1 MENVKQQMNGYRLT
15 AELKDVPVSFVNGLR
30 RILLSELPTVVLSNI
45 QILENSSSMTH
56 EMLQHRISMLPVNV
70 RPEETA
76 VIRDTKLELRKGA
89 EKDELELTTN
99 DFSAEGPRPD
109 VLLKDRD
116 LGTPLL
122 FLRLKPGESVHV
134 KASVS
139 TVTSGASQ
147 VCVSTFRNHID
158 LDVAKIDRDT
168 FVAKVGDDPK
178 AQREAGRVF
187 DTFYIQRSFSRDKET
202 GRPNWFDLT
211 VESIGVTPAKD
222 LLRKAV
228 ELLKAKIIESATAP
242 ILREPEG
249 WYSLEIPGETHTVGQ
264 LVQEL
269 FYIEKLAD
277 FVSCDV
283 GHPLVPKLVIRFHN
297 TTESPDALVQKMKD
311 KALTLC
317 ENVLKSV

>member
-1 MENVKQQMNGYRLT
+1 MENVKQPNGYRLT
-15 AELKDVPVSFVNGLR
+15 AEIKDVPVSFVNGLR
-30 RILLSELPTVVLSNI
+30 RIILSELPTVVLSNI

-56 EMLQHRISMLPVNV
+56 EMLHHRVSMLPVNV

-89 EKDELELTTN
+89 EKEELELTTN
-99 DFSAEGPRPD
+99 DFGVEGPRSD

-134 KASVS
+134 KANLSVMS
-139 TVTSGASQ
+139 TGSSQ

-158 LDVAKIDRDT
+158 PDVAKIDRDS
-168 FVAKVGDDPK
+168 FVSKVGDDPK

-187 DTFYIQRSFSRDKET
+187 DTFYIQRSFSRNKET
-202 GRPNWFDLT
+202 GRPNWFDFT
-211 VESIGVTPAKD
+211 VESIGVIPAKD
-222 LLRKAV
+222 LVRKAV
-228 ELLKAKIIESATAP
+228 ELLKAKITESANAP
-242 ILREPEG
+242 ILREPDG

-264 LVQEL
+264 LVQEI
-269 FYIEKLAD
+269 FYLEKLAD
-277 FVSCDV
+277 FVSCDI

-297 TTESPDALVQKMKD
+297 TTESPDILVEKMKD

>member
-89 EKDELELTTN
+89 DKEELELTTN

-158 LDVAKIDRDT
+158 LDVAKIDRDS

-228 ELLKAKIIESATAP
+228 ELLKAKIIECATAP

>member
-1 MENVKQQMNGYRLT
+1 MENVKQPNGYRLT
-15 AELKDVPVSFVNGLR
+15 AEIKDVPVSFVNGLR
-30 RILLSELPTVVLSNI
+30 RIILSELPTVVLSNI

-56 EMLQHRISMLPVNV
+56 EMLHHRISMLPVNV

-89 EKDELELTTN
+89 EKEELELTTN
-99 DFSAEGPRPD
+99 DFGVEGPRSD

-122 FLRLKPGESVHV
+122 FLRLQPGESVHV
-134 KASVS
+134 KANLSVMS
-139 TVTSGASQ
+139 TGSSQ

-158 LDVAKIDRDT
+158 PDVAKIDRDS
-168 FVAKVGDDPK
+168 FVSKVGDDPK

-187 DTFYIQRSFSRDKET
+187 DTFYIQRSFSRNKET
-202 GRPNWFDLT
+202 GRPNWFDFT
-211 VESIGVTPAKD
+211 VESIGVIPAKD
-222 LLRKAV
+222 LVRKAV
-228 ELLKAKIIESATAP
+228 ELLKAKITESANAP
-242 ILREPEG
+242 ILREPDG

-264 LVQEL
+264 LVQEI
-269 FYIEKLAD
+269 FYLEKLAD
-277 FVSCDV
+277 FVSCDI

-297 TTESPDALVQKMKD
+297 TTESPDILVEKMKD

>member
-1 MENVKQQMNGYRLT
+1 MENVKQPNGYRLT
-15 AELKDVPVSFVNGLR
+15 AEIKDVPVSFVNGLR
-30 RILLSELPTVVLSNI
+30 RIILSELPTVVLSNI

-56 EMLQHRISMLPVNV
+56 EMLHHRVSMLPVNV

-89 EKDELELTTN
+89 EKEELELTTN
-99 DFSAEGPRPD
+99 DFGVEGPRSD

-122 FLRLKPGESVHV
+122 FLRLKPGESVHI
-134 KASVS
+134 KATLSVMS
-139 TVTSGASQ
+139 TGSSQ

-158 LDVAKIDRDT
+158 PDVAKIDRDS
-168 FVAKVGDDPK
+168 FVSKVGDDPK
-178 AQREAGRVF
+178 AQREAGRIF
-187 DTFYIQRSFSRDKET
+187 DTFYIQRSFSRNKET
-202 GRPNWFDLT
+202 GRPNWFDFT
-211 VESIGVTPAKD
+211 VESIGVIPAKD
-222 LLRKAV
+222 LVRKAV
-228 ELLKAKIIESATAP
+228 ELLKAKITESANAP
-242 ILREPEG
+242 ILREPDG

-264 LVQEL
+264 LVQEI
-269 FYIEKLAD
+269 FYLEKLAD
-277 FVSCDV
+277 FVSCDI

-297 TTESPDALVQKMKD
+297 TTESPDILVEKMKD

>member
-1 MENVKQQMNGYRLT
+1 MENVKQPNGYRLT
-15 AELKDVPVSFVNGLR
+15 AEIKDVPVSFVNGLR
-30 RILLSELPTVVLSNI
+30 RIILSELPTVVLSNI

-56 EMLQHRISMLPVNV
+56 EMLHHRISMLPVNV

-89 EKDELELTTN
+89 EKEELELTTN
-99 DFSAEGPRPD
+99 DFGVEGPRSD

-122 FLRLKPGESVHV
+122 FLRLQPGESVHI
-134 KASVS
+134 KATLSVMS
-139 TVTSGASQ
+139 TGSSQ

-158 LDVAKIDRDT
+158 PDVAKIDRDS
-168 FVAKVGDDPK
+168 FVSKVGDDPK

-187 DTFYIQRSFSRDKET
+187 DTFYIQRSFSRNKET
-202 GRPNWFDLT
+202 GRPNWFDFT
-211 VESIGVTPAKD
+211 VESIGVIPAKD
-222 LLRKAV
+222 LVRKAV
-228 ELLKAKIIESATAP
+228 ELLKAKITESANAP
-242 ILREPEG
+242 ILREPDG

-264 LVQEL
+264 LVQEI
-269 FYIEKLAD
+269 FYLEKLAD
-277 FVSCDV
+277 FVSCDI

-297 TTESPDALVQKMKD
+297 TTESPDILVEKMKD